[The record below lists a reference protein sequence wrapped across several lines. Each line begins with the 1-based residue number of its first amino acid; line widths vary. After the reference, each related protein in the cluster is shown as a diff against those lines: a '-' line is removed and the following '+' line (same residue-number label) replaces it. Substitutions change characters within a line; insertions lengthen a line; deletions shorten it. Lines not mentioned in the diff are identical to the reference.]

1 MKKCWTAPIAIL
13 AISISS
19 PVTADLNTLNVTFSP
34 DSETFYTG
42 ETIAFS
48 VGSDGSEAQ
57 YRYVLERLSENDII
71 RIENSRWSFAT
82 SYQLD
87 TSALNLEEGTYR
99 LRDISR
105 EQANNDETMG
115 KLNNLNFNC

>member
-1 MKKCWTAPIAIL
+1 MKKFWTAPIAIL

-71 RIENSRWSFAT
+71 RIENSRWSFDT